1 MLGTVIWVQGGS
13 DVCVIEQLLL
23 HCMWVR
29 RNLQK
34 DWHVMPKNAL
44 FSFKMCHTNGE
55 YERIGVHCIYAKKA
69 FLVSTRQN
77 LKFKFFFWGHGP
89 QTFTRMW
96 PWTPLGTSVPKT
108 PWNPE
113 PVQTLKPSYTPEHS
127 TECCLKLHAG
137 FKMCLYV
144 IVATAAA
151 PCGCLEVAGCCCW
164 YRYFKQI

>member
-1 MLGTVIWVQGGS
+1 MSARWKWCLCHWAAAST
-13 DVCVIEQLLL
+13 L
-23 HCMWVR
+23 HVSQEKFAERQTC
-29 RNLQK
+29 
-34 DWHVMPKNAL
+34 HAKNAL

>member
-1 MLGTVIWVQGGS
+1 MFVSLSSCFYTACESGEICRKTDMSCQKCTIFFQNVSHKWWIWAHW
-13 DVCVIEQLLL
+13 CAL
-23 HCMWVR
+23 HIC
-29 RNLQK
+29 
-34 DWHVMPKNAL
+34 
-44 FSFKMCHTNGE
+44 
-55 YERIGVHCIYAKKA
+55 KKA

-113 PVQTLKPSYTPEHS
+113 PVQPLKPSYTPEHS